1 MAQPTLPAGDL
12 DRSIEIISQVKTKA
26 GNGQQVLSDGPR
38 IARTRAKRME
48 QRLSEVFSAGSDQP
62 AGTVVFRIRWRS
74 DVSNVNQFVIADGQ
88 RFEIK
93 AVQEFGRRVGL
104 DLICERLGGNV

>member
-1 MAQPTLPAGDL
+1 MAPPIRSEEL
-12 DRSIEIISQVKTKA
+12 DRRIEVRRLVKTKA
-26 GNGQQVLSDGPR
+26 GNGQEVLSDGDTVT
-38 IARTRAKRME
+38 ITWAKRIE

-74 DVSNVNQFVIADGQ
+74 DISSVSQIVVTGGQ

-93 AVQEFGRRVGL
+93 AVQEYGRRLGL
-104 DLICERLGGNV
+104 DLICERLGSNV

>member
-1 MAQPTLPAGDL
+1 MSQPVLAAGDL
-12 DRSIEIISQVKTKA
+12 DRSIEVIQQVKVKA
-26 GNGQQVLSDGPR
+26 GNGQVTLQDGPR
-38 IARTRAKRME
+38 IARTRARRME

-74 DVSNVNQFVIADGQ
+74 DVTSVNQFVVSEGQ

-104 DLICERLGGNV
+104 DLVCERLGSNV

>member
-1 MAQPTLPAGDL
+1 MSQPVLAAGDL
-12 DRSIEIISQVKTKA
+12 DRSIQIIEQTRTKA
-26 GNGQQVLSDGPR
+26 GNGQAMLADGPV
-38 IARTRAKRME
+38 IASTRARRME
-48 QRLSEVFSAGSDQP
+48 QRLREVFSAGSDQP

-74 DVSNVNQFVIADGQ
+74 DVTSVNQIVVSEGQ

-104 DLICERLGGNV
+104 DLICERLGSNV

>member
-1 MAQPTLPAGDL
+1 MGQPVLPAGDL
-12 DRSIEIISQVKTKA
+12 DRTIQIIEQTKTKA
-26 GNGQQVLSDGPR
+26 GNGQVTLADGPV
-38 IARTRAKRME
+38 IATTRARRME

-74 DVSNVNQFVIADGQ
+74 DVNSVNQIVVSDGQ

-93 AVQEFGRRVGL
+93 AVIEFGRRVGL
-104 DLICERLGGNV
+104 DIVCERLGANV

>member
-1 MAQPTLPAGDL
+1 MAPPLCTEEL
-12 DRSIEIISQVKTKA
+12 DRRIEVRRLVKTKA
-26 GNGQQVLSDGPR
+26 GNGQEVLSDGE
-38 IARTRAKRME
+38 TVTTTWAKRME

-74 DVSNVNQFVIADGQ
+74 DVTNVNQMLITGGQ

-93 AVQEFGRRVGL
+93 AVQEYGRRLGL
-104 DLICERLGGNV
+104 DLICERLGSNV

>member
-1 MAQPTLPAGDL
+1 MLSAGDL
-12 DRSIEIISQVKTKA
+12 DRVIEIISQTKTKA
-26 GNGQQVLSDGPR
+26 GNGQQVLADGPL
-38 IARTRAKRME
+38 IARTRARRLE
-48 QRLSEVFSAGSDQP
+48 QRLREVFSAGSDQP

-74 DVSNVNQFVIADGQ
+74 DVTSVNQIVVSDGQ

-104 DLICERLGGNV
+104 DLVCERLGSNV